1 MENSE
6 VQTDFIVNDGQG
18 LSGSSSV
25 ASKLLKAGDYMSF
38 RPYVA
43 EDNQREFVPVWNGK
57 YDQDG
62 NRSYEAK
69 LVNNAGAVLRKN
81 EWEYLDSILVDIAR
95 PRLQL
100 INSMRA
106 AGLSIN
112 FPGAYDHSIYQYERV
127 SDIDDAVV
135 SMSAKSNQGNDR
147 STVDIQSIPLP
158 LIHKTFSLEAREIAI
173 ARKTGQRL
181 PTHMLQLCGRK
192 VAEAA
197 DKLVLGTYGTYSF
210 NSQSLFG
217 LTNFPGRNTGSFLNP
232 SVAGWTPVML
242 YNSVI
247 DMLKRQLDDNQF
259 GTFDL
264 YYSTGLMTSML
275 RQFSTNYDGGS
286 LIENIS
292 KLPMLGSVQ
301 MLDTL
306 TGNQLLLVKRDPLT
320 ASVLMGMDLRVVQ
333 WNTDGGETINFRV
346 MAMML
351 PLLRTDQLG
360 NSGIVHFTGNNTTV

>member
-1 MENSE
+1 METD

-25 ASKLLKAGDYMSF
+25 ASRLLKSGDYMSF
-38 RPYVA
+38 RPYVTD
-43 EDNQREFVPVWNGK
+43 DNRSEYVPVWNGK

-62 NRSYEAK
+62 NRTYDAR
-69 LVNNAGAVLRKN
+69 LVNNAGAILRKN
-81 EWEYLDSILVDIAR
+81 EWEFLDSVLVDVAR

-100 INSMRA
+100 INAMRA
-106 AGLSIN
+106 AGLSVN

-127 SDIDDAVV
+127 SDIDDAVI

-147 STVDIQSIPLP
+147 STVDIVSIPLP
-158 LIHKTFSLEAREIAI
+158 LIHKTFTLEAREIAI
-173 ARKTGQRL
+173 ARKTGQQL
-181 PTHMLQLCGRK
+181 PSHMLQLCGRK

-197 DKLVLGTYGTYSF
+197 DKLVLGTWGTYSF
-210 NSQSLFG
+210 NGQNLQG
-217 LTNFPGRNTGSFLNP
+217 LTNFTGRNTGSFLNP
-232 SVAGWTPVML
+232 TVAGWTPIML

-247 DMLKRQLDDNQF
+247 DMIKRQLDDNQF
-259 GTFDL
+259 GTYDL

-275 RQFSTNYDGGS
+275 RQFSTSYGAGS
-286 LIENIS
+286 LYENIA

-301 MLDTL
+301 MLDSL
-306 TGNQLLLVKRDPLT
+306 TGNALLLVKRDPLT

-351 PLLRTDQLG
+351 PLLRTDQSG
-360 NSGIVHFTGNNTTV
+360 NSGIVHFTGNATTA

>member
-1 MENSE
+1 MEPE
-6 VQTDFIVNDGQG
+6 AQVEFIANDGHG
-18 LSGSSSV
+18 LNGSSSV
-25 ASKLLKAGDYMSF
+25 ASHLLKVGDFMGR
-38 RPYVA
+38 RPYA
-43 EDNQREFVPVWNGK
+43 SEDGSREYMPVWNGK
-57 YDQDG
+57 FDDEG
-62 NRSYEAK
+62 NRTYEAK

-81 EWEYLDSILVDIAR
+81 EWEYLDSVLVDIAR

-100 INSMRA
+100 INAMRA
-106 AGLSIN
+106 AGLSVS
-112 FPGAYDHSIYQYERV
+112 FQDAYNHSIYQYERV

-210 NSQSLFG
+210 NSQNLYG

-232 SVAGWTPVML
+232 SVGGWTPAML

-264 YYSTGLMTSML
+264 FYSTGLMTSML
-275 RQFSTNYDGGS
+275 RQFSSNYDGGS
-286 LIENIS
+286 LLENIS
-292 KLPMLGSVQ
+292 RLPMLGSVQ

-360 NSGIVHFTGNNTTV
+360 NSGIVHFTGNATTV